1 MGFCRT
7 NLFKRLES
15 SGHAFLESI
24 KRHILR
30 NYIYLYAIENDQPLP
45 IGTQDQGLLDARI
58 NDGDEDL
65 LALADLFD
73 DDDGDETADLE
84 QTKLQNEEEF
94 KARAGEIYAEYS
106 VRFKRRFKWLR
117 PSLFIKD
124 LHKDLLSDAHA
135 LFGVLRKAGAWNPK
149 LDTKLDALFEFADE
163 ETPKGKGHS
172 LHAICRHSVLSRNPT
187 KGAGTHKNGGSHGRF
202 HRPDRLGMAF

>member
-15 SGHAFLESI
+15 SGHAFLQSI

-30 NYIYLYAIENDQPLP
+30 NYIYLHAIENDQPLP

-73 DDDGDETADLE
+73 DDDDAESADLE
-84 QTKLQNEEEF
+84 QSKLQTEAEF
-94 KARAGEIYAEYS
+94 KTRAAEIYADYAGRYKS
-106 VRFKRRFKWLR
+106 RFKWLR

-124 LHKDLLSDAHA
+124 LHKDLLATPTRCSVYCAKPARGIPSRYEARRSFCSADA
-135 LFGVLRKAGAWNPK
+135 RTSKR
-149 LDTKLDALFEFADE
+149 E
-163 ETPKGKGHS
+163 GHC
-172 LHAICRHSVLSRNPT
+172 LHPVR
-187 KGAGTHKNGGSHGRF
+187 
-202 HRPDRLGMAF
+202 